1 MARPVAPPKVPSQ
14 VSPPVVLDTAALL
27 YWTLNPSALSKRAQR
42 AIAQATDSAGMVV
55 SAISLWEIAL
65 KVSRGTLSLG
75 IPVSAFVERLNTV
88 AQLKIQ
94 PVDTRIWLHSVS
106 LPWEHRDPADRVIV
120 ATADLLGAPLVSSD
134 ATIRTFYTKA
144 IW

>member
-1 MARPVAPPKVPSQ
+1 MARPVAPPKVSAP
-14 VSPPVVLDTAALL
+14 VSTPLVLDTAALL
-27 YWTLNPSALSKRAQR
+27 YWTLNPGALSKRAQR
-42 AIAQATDSAGMVV
+42 AIAQATNAAGTIV

-75 IPVSAFVERLNTV
+75 IPVSAFVERLDTV
-88 AQLKIQ
+88 AHLQVQ

-106 LPWEHRDPADRVIV
+106 LPWEHRDPADRAIV
-120 ATADLLGAPLVSSD
+120 ATADLLGAPLVTSD
-134 ATIRTFYTKA
+134 ARIRQFYKQS

>member
-1 MARPVAPPKVPSQ
+1 MARPVSAT
-14 VSPPVVLDTAALL
+14 PVVLDTAALL
-27 YWTLNPSALSKRAQR
+27 YWTLDPTALSKRAQR
-42 AIAQATDSAGMVV
+42 AIAHAAETSGYVV

-75 IPVSAFVERLNTV
+75 VPVSVFVERLSV
-88 AQLKIQ
+88 IAQLDLK

-106 LPWEHRDPADRVIV
+106 LPWDHRDPADRAIV
-120 ATADLLGAPLVSSD
+120 ATADLLGAPLITSD
-134 ATIRTFYTKA
+134 THMRRYYSKA